1 MMENAA
7 AEMTNSRKSIRHVLL
22 TPGLAQQLSRQQ
34 LLRGMKLLGMP
45 VDDASTRDDMLR
57 VLEQGP
63 EEASRTSAGAN

>member
-1 MMENAA
+1 MMENAV
-7 AEMTNSRKSIRHVLL
+7 AEKTNSRKSIRHVLL

-45 VDDASTRDDMLR
+45 VDDASTRDDILR

-63 EEASRTSAGAN
+63 DEAGRTSAGAN